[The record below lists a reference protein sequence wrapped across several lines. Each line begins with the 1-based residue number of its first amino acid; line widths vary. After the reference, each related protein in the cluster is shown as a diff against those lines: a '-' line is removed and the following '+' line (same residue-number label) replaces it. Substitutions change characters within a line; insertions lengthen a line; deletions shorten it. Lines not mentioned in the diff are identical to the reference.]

1 MRIVLITGMSG
12 SGKTIALKHL
22 EDMDFYCVDNLPV
35 ELLPKFIELLADKKM
50 QDIAIC
56 MDIRSGENLFSLDTV
71 LNHIH
76 DMDIDLKILFMEAGT
91 ETLIKRYK
99 ETRRKHPI
107 TGSLRVEEGIEK
119 EREQLRFL
127 KQRAD
132 YILDTSG
139 LFTKELKAE
148 LVKIFSDGGTYHNI
162 FVNILSFGFMYG
174 IPKDVDLMFDVRF
187 LPNPFYDKDLK
198 LKTGEDKAVSD
209 FVFADAGADIFMD
222 KLVDMVEF
230 LLPRYIEEGKTQLV
244 IGIGCTGGQHRSVA
258 VANRLYQRLCSDK
271 NRSIKLENRD
281 ALKNINRIS

>member
-1 MRIVLITGMSG
+1 MRMVLITGMSG

-56 MDIRSGENLFSLDTV
+56 MDIRSGENLSDLDSV

-76 DMDIDLKILFMEAGT
+76 LSNIELKILFMEADT

-119 EREQLRFL
+119 ERDRLRFL

-139 LFTKELKAE
+139 LLTKELKAQ
-148 LVKIFSDGGTYHNI
+148 LLTVFTDGDNHHKI
-162 FVNILSFGFMYG
+162 FVNIVSFGFMYG

-187 LPNPFYDKDLK
+187 LPNPFYDKELK

-258 VANRLYQRLCSDK
+258 MANRLYQRLSINK
-271 NRSIKLENRD
+271 NFGIKLENRD